1 MKLNGSALI
10 YACLVLLFVP
20 FAAVAESA
28 AIEGGFG
35 IKLGDKIDI
44 NTLERKPGGDS
55 DRGEYL
61 FTPENP
67 YEALTEYSVFVSPQ
81 GTAYQIQA
89 IGVFRNGDACR
100 AELARLEQ
108 ALTEKYGSP
117 VDDRRAKITGI
128 SRVSFGDDSRRVV
141 ASCDGFFKYKLK
153 LTYSD
158 KSLEEM
164 AEKGEERQAIPET
177 RDTSGL

>member
-1 MKLNGSALI
+1 MKLIALG
-10 YACLVLLFVP
+10 LSLLLVP
-20 FAAVAESA
+20 FAVTAETS

-35 IKLGDKIDI
+35 IKLGDKLDI
-44 NTLERKPGGDS
+44 STLQVKPGS
-55 DRGEYL
+55 DHARGEYL

-81 GTAYQIQA
+81 GTVYQIQA
-89 IGVFRNGDACR
+89 IGGFRSGDACR

-108 ALTEKYGSP
+108 ALTKKYGP
-117 VDDRRAKITGI
+117 PMDDRRAKITGI
-128 SRVSFGDDSRRVV
+128 SRITFDDEPRRVV
-141 ASCDGFFKYKLK
+141 ASCNGFIKYQLK

-158 KSLEEM
+158 STLEDTVEKS
-164 AEKGEERQAIPET
+164 EERPEIPKK